1 MYYTPTVI
9 NWYSTLSEVNY
20 YQPMFYFLTLQVHI
34 YSISASQTSLWLLFL
49 TQDFI
54 NLFPN
59 HLFWQFYVT
68 NSIPFFD
75 SRRLETH
82 CFYIY
87 CLCCIHTWWIGFSII
102 PRKNAA
108 KKKKTKWLLAHIT
121 NSDFLKTE
129 TTRSV
134 TCLSS
139 CASVGCV
146 SPGSLPLVGRG
157 TGATQSGIHN
167 LRAAGPCQSSAAAQH
182 VSTPQGAIS
191 SPTCNWV
198 FFLLPSYFQTAGL
211 FSNRVDIRLRSKHDF
226 RT

>member
-1 MYYTPTVI
+1 
-9 NWYSTLSEVNY
+9 
-20 YQPMFYFLTLQVHI
+20 MFYFLTLQVHI
-34 YSISASQTSLWLLFL
+34 YSISASQTSLWLFFSSLKILLTYSPITCSDSSTLLTAFPFL
-49 TQDFI
+49 TAGDWRHIAFTFI
-54 NLFPN
+54 AFVAFTPGELVFQSYPGRM
-59 HLFWQFYVT
+59 LQ
-68 NSIPFFD
+68 
-75 SRRLETH
+75 
-82 CFYIY
+82 
-87 CLCCIHTWWIGFSII
+87 
-102 PRKNAA
+102 

-198 FFLLPSYFQTAGL
+198 FFLLPPYFQTAGL